1 MSRRLLVTAAALV
14 AAAVTVVAGSPGAAA
29 ARSRAEPTLVEAD
42 ESYGPAARQV
52 VTVIRPAGTYAN
64 RRTAVFIHGGGW
76 TGGSRATWDAEA
88 REWASHGWITINVEY
103 RRAAFDG
110 RPGDGPEIAQ
120 DVVAVY
126 RKYAPLRLTG
136 EFVFVGDSA
145 GGQLATTVGSQLG
158 KRNVAGIVAWSPVAS
173 PKAMAARAGDAGRT
187 QLQRELGRKAEEFWS
202 LNYDGWSAHR
212 YIRTGA
218 APPMYVVGG
227 ALEGYVDWEEQGRSL
242 CTTRGFTGVCA
253 PVQSDLHGTSL
264 WRTTEGAR
272 QRVHARRW
280 AENLTR

>member
-1 MSRRLLVTAAALV
+1 MSRRLLLAAAL
-14 AAAVTVVAGSPGAAA
+14 AAAALTVVASSPAAA
-29 ARSRAEPTLVEAD
+29 AGRAEPALVEAD
-42 ESYGPAARQV
+42 ESYGAAARQV

-76 TGGSRATWDAEA
+76 TGGSRAGWDDEA
-88 REWASHGWITINVEY
+88 RAWASHGWVTINMDY

-120 DVVAVY
+120 DVLAVY
-126 RKYAPLRLTG
+126 RKYAPLRATG

-145 GGQLATTVGSQLG
+145 GGQLATTMGSQLS

-173 PKAMAARAGDAGRT
+173 PKAMAARADDPGRT
-187 QLQRELGRKAEEFWS
+187 EQQRVLGRKAEEFWG

-227 ALEGYVDWEEQGRSL
+227 ALEGYVEWGEQGASL
-242 CTTRGFTGVCA
+242 CTTKGFTGVCA
-253 PVQSDLHGTSL
+253 TVMSDLHGTKL
-264 WRTTEGAR
+264 WRTAEGAR
-272 QRVHARRW
+272 QRVSARTW
-280 AENLTR
+280 AENITR

>member
-1 MSRRLLVTAAALV
+1 MSRRLLLLAAALV
-14 AAAVTVVAGSPGAAA
+14 AAAVTVLAGSPAAA
-29 ARSRAEPTLVEAD
+29 AGRGRPALVEDD

-52 VTVIRPAGTYAN
+52 VTLIRPAGTYTN
-64 RRTAVFIHGGGW
+64 RRTAVFIHGGAW

-88 REWASHGWITINVEY
+88 REWATRGWVTINMEY
-103 RRAAFDG
+103 RRASFDG
-110 RPGDGPEIAQ
+110 RPGDGPQIAQ
-120 DVVAVY
+120 DVVDVY
-126 RKYAPLRLTG
+126 RKYEPLSLTG
-136 EFVFVGDSA
+136 AFVFVGDSA

-173 PKAMAARAGDAGRT
+173 PKAMAALADDSGRSE
-187 QLQRELGRKAEEFWS
+187 LQRVLGRKAEEFWS

-227 ALEGYVDWEEQGRSL
+227 ALEGYINWDEQGGSL

-253 PVQSDLHGTSL
+253 PVMSDLHGTNL
-264 WRTTEGAR
+264 WRTTEGAK
-272 QRVHARRW
+272 QRVAARTW

>member
-1 MSRRLLVTAAALV
+1 M
-14 AAAVTVVAGSPGAAA
+14 
-29 ARSRAEPTLVEAD
+29 
-42 ESYGPAARQV
+42 
-52 VTVIRPAGTYAN
+52 
-64 RRTAVFIHGGGW
+64 
-76 TGGSRATWDAEA
+76 
-88 REWASHGWITINVEY
+88 EY
-103 RRAAFDG
+103 RRASFDG

-126 RKYAPLRLTG
+126 RKYAPLRITG

-158 KRNVAGIVAWSPVAS
+158 RQNVAGIVAWSPVAS
-173 PKAMAARAGDAGRT
+173 PKAMAAHAGDAARSE
-187 QLQRELGRKAEEFWS
+187 LQRVLGRKSEEFWG

-227 ALEGYVDWEEQGRSL
+227 VLERYIDWDEQGGSL

-253 PVQSDLHGTSL
+253 AVTSDLHGTNL
-264 WRTTEGAR
+264 WRTAEGAR
-272 QRVHARRW
+272 QRVNARTW